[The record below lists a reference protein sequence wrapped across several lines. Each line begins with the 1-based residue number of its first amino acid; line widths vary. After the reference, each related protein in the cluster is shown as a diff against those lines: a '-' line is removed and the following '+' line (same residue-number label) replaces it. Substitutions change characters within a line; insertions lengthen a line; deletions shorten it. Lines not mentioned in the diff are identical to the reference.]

1 MSEYSRPLGDTVKKA
16 RKKMG
21 LTQNQVASI
30 IGADERTIMNIE
42 TYKANTTMEVLYPL
56 IRTLHIDARDIF
68 NPEIRKDAPSHYQL
82 RVLIDSCSEE
92 ETETLISVCEAVL
105 SGLRAQNSIKIEEKN
120 LPPFD
125 REAGSAFDRLA
136 HLLSTIFRFMTLMG
150 ISFLHFMQYRGKLTS
165 TVFAYTFVR
174 VFLPHRGQGIQKDG
188 LSFSSNT

>member
-1 MSEYSRPLGDTVKKA
+1 
-16 RKKMG
+16 MG

-68 NPEIRKDAPSHYQL
+68 NPEIRKDAPSHHQL

-92 ETETLISVCEAVL
+92 EAETLILVCDAVL
-105 SGLRAQNSIKIEEKN
+105 SGLRAQNSIKIEEKS

-125 REAGSAFDRLA
+125 REAGSAFTVWLIRL
-136 HLLSTIFRFMTLMG
+136 
-150 ISFLHFMQYRGKLTS
+150 
-165 TVFAYTFVR
+165 
-174 VFLPHRGQGIQKDG
+174 
-188 LSFSSNT
+188 LSFSVLRY